1 MNIHEFMQD
10 KRFAIGYALDYSSM
24 SMDES
29 IPTTRTRIIL
39 ADGESVS
46 VQANEYCYCHP
57 RSNVSWADLD
67 YYDVP
72 YYEYEIGF
80 PSFKADEWMEYADQP
95 EQPTETVYGYV
106 PVDVVQAVLDA
117 HGGIDVEA
125 TLAFKKKEE
134 KEELSKI
141 KEPSMK
147 EVLSAGDVLIH
158 AGLV

>member
-10 KRFAIGYALDYSSM
+10 KRFAINYAFNFTDM
-24 SMDES
+24 SMDEN

-57 RSNVSWADLD
+57 RSNLSWIDLSSFSI
-67 YYDVP
+67 P

-80 PSFKADEWMEYADQP
+80 PSFVAGEWLEYAEQP
-95 EQPTETVYGYV
+95 EKPTDTVYGYV
-106 PVDVVQAVLDA
+106 PVDLVQKVLDT

-125 TLAFKKKEE
+125 TLAFKQKREEERKVKQGAKK
-134 KEELSKI
+134 
-141 KEPSMK
+141 
-147 EVLSAGDVLIH
+147 
-158 AGLV
+158 

>member
-57 RSNVSWADLD
+57 RSDMSWSDLD

-80 PSFKADEWMEYADQP
+80 PSFVASEWMEYA
-95 EQPTETVYGYV
+95 EQSEKPTDTVYGYV
-106 PVDVVQAVLDA
+106 PVDLVQKVLDT

-125 TLAFKKKEE
+125 TLAFKQKREE
-134 KEELSKI
+134 ERKAKQESKQ
-141 KEPSMK
+141 
-147 EVLSAGDVLIH
+147 
-158 AGLV
+158 

>member
-10 KRFAIGYALDYSSM
+10 KRFVIGYALDYSSM

-57 RSNVSWADLD
+57 RNNMSWVDLSSFT
-67 YYDVP
+67 VP
-72 YYEYEIGF
+72 YYEYELGF
-80 PSFKADEWMEYADQP
+80 PSFVADEWMQYAVESDK
-95 EQPTETVYGYV
+95 PTNTVYGYV
-106 PVDVVQAVLDA
+106 PVTIVQKVLDA

-125 TLAFKKKEE
+125 TLAFK
-134 KEELSKI
+134 
-141 KEPSMK
+141 
-147 EVLSAGDVLIH
+147 
-158 AGLV
+158 

>member
-57 RSNVSWADLD
+57 RSDMSWVDLGSFS
-67 YYDVP
+67 VP

-80 PSFKADEWMEYADQP
+80 PSFVAGEWMEYA
-95 EQPTETVYGYV
+95 EQPGKPTDTVYGYV
-106 PVDVVQAVLDA
+106 PVDLVQKVLDA

-125 TLAFKKKEE
+125 TLAFKQKREE
-134 KEELSKI
+134 ERKAKQENKQ
-141 KEPSMK
+141 
-147 EVLSAGDVLIH
+147 
-158 AGLV
+158 